1 MLRITNT
8 YIMKSLNENW
18 FPITLIAVVFGLLG
32 YLIGTNSG
40 KHHCPMMGDM
50 DNHKIFMKKM
60 HGMDSFSWSSDDNI
74 FFSEEGDIEIDIDSI
89 VESNGK
95 KVKVMVKKMKK

>member
-1 MLRITNT
+1 
-8 YIMKSLNENW
+8 MKSLNENW
-18 FPITLIAVVFGLLG
+18 FPITLIAVVFGLIG
-32 YLIGTNSG
+32 YLIGSNSS

-74 FFSEEGDIEIDIDSI
+74 FFSEDGDIEIDIDSI

-95 KVKVMVKKMKK
+95 KVKVMVKKMKM

>member
-1 MLRITNT
+1 
-8 YIMKSLNENW
+8 
-18 FPITLIAVVFGLLG
+18 
-32 YLIGTNSG
+32 
-40 KHHCPMMGDM
+40 
-50 DNHKIFMKKM
+50 MKKM

-74 FFSEEGDIEIDIDSI
+74 FFSEDGDIEIDIDSI